1 MAESRKQQNRENREN
16 QSETRIPVL
25 TIAMEHVRAYITLFL
40 ILTISGIG
48 FTIWYETVIRT
59 RDTIADSVHSSMVH
73 VDDIGMG
80 AVIISAVAAELRRY
94 RVVLGGIIEY
104 QLKMRRQQERD
115 AAREEGRAKGRAEG
129 REEGRAE
136 TEEALAAALEELE
149 SLKKSRETA
158 PTATI
163 ATAETVPAT
172 TIEDIRNDLR
182 AEIRNEIR
190 GLRAEVRAE
199 AWRAWNTPAA
209 KLPKPMAVP
218 STKPRQSKPISMAA
232 RIDRSTA
239 SAAVR
244 YISRN

>member
-1 MAESRKQQNRENREN
+1 M
-16 QSETRIPVL
+16 

-115 AAREEGRAKGRAEG
+115 AAREEGRAEGRAEG
-129 REEGRAE
+129 LSVNAE
-136 TEEALAAALEELE
+136 ARIEAEEALAAALEELE

-199 AWRAWNTPAA
+199 AWRAWNARREAA
-209 KLPKPMAVP
+209 QADGRPFDEAPP
-218 STKPRQSKPISMAA
+218 E
-232 RIDRSTA
+232 
-239 SAAVR
+239 
-244 YISRN
+244 

>member
-1 MAESRKQQNRENREN
+1 MAESRKRQNRENREN

-104 QLKMRRQQERD
+104 QMKMRRQQERD
-115 AAREEGRAKGRAEG
+115 AAREEGRAENA
-129 REEGRAE
+129 
-136 TEEALAAALEELE
+136 EALAAALEELE
-149 SLKKSRETA
+149 TLKKSRETA
-158 PTATI
+158 PTATG
-163 ATAETVPAT
+163 ETISAT
-172 TIEDIRNDLR
+172 TIEDLRNDLR
-182 AEIRNEIR
+182 AEIR
-190 GLRAEVRAE
+190 AEVRAE
-199 AWRAWNTPAA
+199 TISLAWRAWNARREAA
-209 KLPKPMAVP
+209 
-218 STKPRQSKPISMAA
+218 QSDGRPFDEAPPE
-232 RIDRSTA
+232 
-239 SAAVR
+239 
-244 YISRN
+244 